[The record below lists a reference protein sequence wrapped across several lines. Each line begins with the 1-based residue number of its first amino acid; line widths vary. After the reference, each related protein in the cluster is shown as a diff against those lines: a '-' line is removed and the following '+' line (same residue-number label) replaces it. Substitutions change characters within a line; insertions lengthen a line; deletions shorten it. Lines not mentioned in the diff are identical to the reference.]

1 MKRFIAAILSAA
13 FLCMTL
19 PLSVGAVSAGYSDI
33 SVFSFE
39 DGKVSGKFSTAND
52 KAEIVPAYA
61 KLIMTESILSM
72 KPILAAVT
80 LETER
85 DNND

>member
-13 FLCMTL
+13 FVCMTL

-33 SVFSFE
+33 SVYSFE
-39 DGKVSGKFSTAND
+39 DGKVSGKLSTAND
-52 KAEIVPAYA
+52 KAEIVSDGLLGGKYA
-61 KLIMTESILSM
+61 L
-72 KPILAAVT
+72 ILAAVT